1 MLLICDKCPLLRI
14 YENKTKT
21 KLLSLVRFYSSVL
34 FCLFV
39 FFFCNRKN
47 CYSRNLANDRLF
59 AKLIK
64 REN

>member
-21 KLLSLVRFYSSVL
+21 GLLSLVRFHCSVL

-39 FFFCNRKN
+39 CFFFAIAKIVTREIWLTID
-47 CYSRNLANDRLF
+47 YLRN
-59 AKLIK
+59 
-64 REN
+64 

>member
-21 KLLSLVRFYSSVL
+21 RLLSLVRFDCSVL

-39 FFFCNRKN
+39 FFFFAIAKIVTREIWLTID
-47 CYSRNLANDRLF
+47 YLRN
-59 AKLIK
+59 
-64 REN
+64 